1 MFAEEYVKPELLILI
16 PVLYI
21 IGVALKKSILSD
33 KWIPIV
39 LGVISITLCFIWIST
54 HNTISSLAKFGIV
67 FFTSVTQG
75 VLLVGASVY
84 ANQVYKQ
91 MSK

>member
-1 MFAEEYVKPELLILI
+1 MFAEEYIKPELLI

-54 HNTISSLAKFGIV
+54 HNTISSLEEFGIV
-67 FFTSVTQG
+67 IFTSVTQG

-84 ANQVYKQ
+84 ANQIYKQ